1 MSKSIAWRL
10 ALAIALTCALVMSLI
25 GVFLYRSLA
34 SELAWRDDQALL
46 GRLEQVRALLHD
58 SDSLEA
64 LQERPRLYQ
73 NMLGNLDSV
82 LLVKREDG
90 SPLIAI
96 NPHQQALPD
105 VQPIAQA
112 RAPQRADIKTV
123 GATVLLA
130 GMAQGPA
137 GETLSVTVGKRLDE
151 REQMLASSR
160 MRLYGAVGFGAL
172 MAFGLGLLLLRRGL
186 TPLRDLA
193 RAMAGIDPRSLD
205 QRMSADHVPA
215 ELKEPVQALNAML
228 ARLEDSFARL
238 SQFSADL
245 AHEIRTPLH
254 NLLGS
259 NSLALNQS
267 RSAAEYQEVLASN
280 IEEYERLNRMAE
292 NLMFLARAEHG
303 QRPLQLHVLD
313 LGEVGDGLCEYF
325 EALAEDRQLRL
336 DNQLGGPLTADLQLL
351 QRALGNLLANAVRHA
366 QPSSTVRLLRHD
378 DAEYGWIG
386 VHNLGPAIDPQHIDK
401 LFDRFYRVDP
411 SRAQPGDSGGLGLAI
426 VHSIMHLH
434 GGQVRVV
441 SNDSGTLF
449 ELGFARNPPTFPRSG
464 VDTVTVQS
472 STGTQT

>member
-10 ALAIALTCALVMSLI
+10 ALAIALTCALVLSVI

-34 SELAWRDDQALL
+34 SELAFRDDQALL

-82 LLVKREDG
+82 LLVKRADG

-96 NPHQQALPD
+96 NPHQQDVPD
-105 VQPIAQA
+105 MPPIAQD
-112 RAPQRADIKTV
+112 RAPQRTDIKTLD
-123 GATVLLA
+123 ATVLLA
-130 GMAQGPA
+130 GMARGPA
-137 GETLSVTVGKRLDE
+137 DEILSVTVGKRLDE
-151 REQMLASSR
+151 REQMLASYR
-160 MRLYGAVGFGAL
+160 MRLYMAAGLGTL
-172 MAFGLGLLLLRRGL
+172 LAFGLGLLLLRRGL
-186 TPLRDLA
+186 TPLRELA
-193 RAMAGIDPRSLD
+193 QAMRHIDPRSLD
-205 QRMSADHVPA
+205 RRMPTEAIPT

-267 RSAAEYQEVLASN
+267 RSPAEYQEVLASN

-303 QRPLQLHVLD
+303 QRPLQLQALY
-313 LGEVGDGLCEYF
+313 LREVGDGLCDYF
-325 EALAEDRQLRL
+325 EALAEDRQLQL
-336 DNQLGGPLTADLQLL
+336 DNQLSGPLVADQQLL

-366 QPSSTVRLLRHD
+366 QAGSTVRLLRHD
-378 DAEYGWIG
+378 DAGFCWIG
-386 VHNLGPAIDPQHIDK
+386 VHNLGPAIEAQHLGK

-426 VHSIMHLH
+426 VHSIMQLH
-434 GGQVRVV
+434 GGQVRIN
-441 SNDSGTLF
+441 SDDSGTLF
-449 ELGFARNPPTFPRSG
+449 ELGFAYL
-464 VDTVTVQS
+464 
-472 STGTQT
+472 

>member
-151 REQMLASSR
+151 REQMLASYR

-366 QPSSTVRLLRHD
+366 QPGSTVRLLRHD

>member
-10 ALAIALTCALVMSLI
+10 ALAIALTCALVLSVI

-34 SELAWRDDQALL
+34 SELAFRDDQALL

-82 LLVKREDG
+82 LLVNREDG

-96 NPHQQALPD
+96 NPHQQALPP

-112 RAPQRADIKTV
+112 QAPRRSDIKTAD
-123 GATVLLA
+123 ATVLLA

-137 GETLSVTVGKRLDE
+137 GETLSITVGKRLDE
-151 REQMLASSR
+151 REQMLASYR
-160 MRLYGAVGFGAL
+160 MRLYGAVGLGAL

-186 TPLRDLA
+186 TPLRELA

-205 QRMSADHVPA
+205 QRMAADNVPV

-228 ARLEDSFARL
+228 ARLEDSFSRL

-267 RSAAEYQEVLASN
+267 RSTAEYQEVLASN

-303 QRPLQLHVLD
+303 QRPLQLQVLD
-313 LGEVGDGLCEYF
+313 LAEVGDGLCDYF
-325 EALAEDRQLRL
+325 EALAEDRQLHL
-336 DNQLGGPLTADLQLL
+336 DNQLGGSLMADQQLL

-366 QPSSTVRLLRHD
+366 QPGSTVRLLRRD
-378 DAEYGWIG
+378 EAGVCWIG

-401 LFDRFYRVDP
+401 LFDRFYRADP

-426 VHSIMHLH
+426 VHSIMQLH

-441 SNDSGTLF
+441 SDASGTLF
-449 ELGFARNPPTFPRSG
+449 ELGFSL
-464 VDTVTVQS
+464 
-472 STGTQT
+472 

>member
-105 VQPIAQA
+105 VPPIAQA
-112 RAPQRADIKTV
+112 RAPQRTDIKTV

-130 GMAQGPA
+130 GMVQGPA

-151 REQMLASSR
+151 REQMLASYR
-160 MRLYGAVGFGAL
+160 IRLYGAVGFGAL

-313 LGEVGDGLCEYF
+313 LGEVGEGLCDYF

-336 DNQLGGPLTADLQLL
+336 DNQLSGPLTADLQLL

-366 QPSSTVRLLRHD
+366 QTGSTVRLLRHD

-401 LFDRFYRVDP
+401 LFDRFYRIDP

-426 VHSIMHLH
+426 VHSIMNLH

-464 VDTVTVQS
+464 VDTVPAQS
-472 STGTQT
+472 SARTQT

>member
-105 VQPIAQA
+105 VPPIAQA
-112 RAPQRADIKTV
+112 RAPQRTDIKTV

-151 REQMLASSR
+151 REQMLASYR
-160 MRLYGAVGFGAL
+160 IRLYGAVGFGAL

-313 LGEVGDGLCEYF
+313 LGEVGEGLCDYF

-336 DNQLGGPLTADLQLL
+336 DNQLSGPLTADLQLL

-366 QPSSTVRLLRHD
+366 QTGSTVRLLRHD

-464 VDTVTVQS
+464 VDTVPAQS
-472 STGTQT
+472 SARTQT

>member
-105 VQPIAQA
+105 VPPIAQA
-112 RAPQRADIKTV
+112 RAPQRTDIKTV
-123 GATVLLA
+123 DATVLLA

-151 REQMLASSR
+151 REQMLASYR
-160 MRLYGAVGFGAL
+160 IRLYGAVGFGAL

-313 LGEVGDGLCEYF
+313 LGEVGEGLCDYF

-336 DNQLGGPLTADLQLL
+336 DNQLSGPLTADLQLL

-366 QPSSTVRLLRHD
+366 QTGSTVRLLRHD

-464 VDTVTVQS
+464 VDTVPAQS
-472 STGTQT
+472 SARTQT

>member
-151 REQMLASSR
+151 REQMLASYR

-472 STGTQT
+472 STRTQT

>member
-10 ALAIALTCALVMSLI
+10 ALAIALTCALVLSVI

-34 SELAWRDDQALL
+34 SELAFRDDQALL

-82 LLVKREDG
+82 LLVNREDG

-96 NPHQQALPD
+96 NPHQQALPP

-112 RAPQRADIKTV
+112 QAPRRSDIKTAD
-123 GATVLLA
+123 ATVLLA

-151 REQMLASSR
+151 REQMLASYR
-160 MRLYGAVGFGAL
+160 MRLYGAVGLGAL

-186 TPLRDLA
+186 TPLRELA

-205 QRMSADHVPA
+205 QRMAADNVPA

-228 ARLEDSFARL
+228 ARLEDSFSRL

-267 RSAAEYQEVLASN
+267 RSTAEYQEVLASN

-303 QRPLQLHVLD
+303 QRPLQLQVLD
-313 LGEVGDGLCEYF
+313 LAEVGDGLCDYF
-325 EALAEDRQLRL
+325 EALAEDRQLHL
-336 DNQLGGPLTADLQLL
+336 DNQLGGSLMADQQLL

-366 QPSSTVRLLRHD
+366 QPGSTVRLLRRD
-378 DAEYGWIG
+378 EAGVCWIG

-401 LFDRFYRVDP
+401 LFDRFYRADP

-426 VHSIMHLH
+426 VHSIMQLH

-441 SNDSGTLF
+441 SDASGTLF
-449 ELGFARNPPTFPRSG
+449 ELGFSL
-464 VDTVTVQS
+464 
-472 STGTQT
+472 

>member
-151 REQMLASSR
+151 REQMLASYR

-366 QPSSTVRLLRHD
+366 QPGSTVRLLRHD
-378 DAEYGWIG
+378 DAEYDWIG

>member
-137 GETLSVTVGKRLDE
+137 RETLSVTVGKRLDE
-151 REQMLASSR
+151 REQMLASYR

-366 QPSSTVRLLRHD
+366 QPGSTVRLLRHD